1 MLAVKTFKG
10 ASWLILSRFA
20 GRAIDM
26 VTMLVLA
33 RILTPADFGTT
44 ALAMSL
50 VAIVDTVLEVPVS
63 QALTRLREIDKTHL
77 DTGFTLGVARSAIVA
92 LAVLLV
98 ALPFWFFGANE
109 HFLPLVLVLSAA
121 PIARGLFSPGMVE
134 YSRELSF
141 RPMFVAEFTGKLAA
155 FAAAM
160 ATVFAGGGFWAI
172 AVNFVVAPAIA
183 SAISYVLSPYKPSLS
198 LSRFSHFSSFVGW
211 FTATQVVSALN
222 WQFDR
227 ALIGVTADKATL
239 GHYAVASDLS
249 AAPTQSLIGPA
260 LQPVMAAFAKI
271 NADPPR
277 LSRAFL
283 KAARV
288 AMLLAVPAALGIA
301 LTADLLV
308 AILLGPK
315 WTETVPLM
323 QWLALAVLPIPYFQT
338 LCALSMAVDRPS
350 LMARLSIIDLGFRI
364 VLVSLGVFLA
374 SAAGAGIA
382 RLVLSGIMFAFYLD
396 ATYRLIGVGLVEQ
409 LKNLWKLLVA
419 AAVMTAAVL
428 LLRERLV
435 PLALQPVLEFVV
447 TAGLAAA
454 TYACTLLI
462 LGIRLMAGPSRLELV
477 DRW

>member
-63 QALTRLREIDKTHL
+63 QALTRLRTIDKSHL
-77 DTGFTLGVARSAIVA
+77 DTGFTLGLARSVIVA
-92 LAVLLV
+92 LAILLV
-98 ALPFWFFGANE
+98 ALPFSFFGAHE
-109 HFLPLVLVLSAA
+109 QFLPLVLVLSIA
-121 PIARGLFSPGMVE
+121 PVARGLFSPGMVA
-134 YSRELSF
+134 YTRELSF
-141 RPMFVAEFTGKLAA
+141 RPMFVAEFIGKVVA

-160 ATVFAGGGFWAI
+160 ATVFAGGSFWAI
-172 AVNFVVAPAIA
+172 AVNFVVAPTVA
-183 SAISYVLSPYKPSLS
+183 SAVSYVLSPYKPSLS
-198 LSRFSHFSSFVGW
+198 LARFSHFSSFVGW
-211 FTATQVVSALN
+211 FTATQVISALN
-222 WQFDR
+222 WQLDR

-260 LQPVMAAFAKI
+260 LQPVMAAFSKM

-277 LSRAFL
+277 LRRAFL
-283 KAARV
+283 KAARI

-315 WTETVPLM
+315 WTGTAPLL

-350 LMARLSIIDLGFRI
+350 LLARLSVIDLGFRI

-374 SAAGAGIA
+374 SATGASIA
-382 RLVLSGIMFAFYLD
+382 RLALSGIMFAFYLD
-396 ATYRLIGVGLVEQ
+396 ATHRLIGVGIAEQ
-409 LKNLWKLLVA
+409 LKNLWKVLAA
-419 AAVMTAAVL
+419 AAVMTVVVL
-428 LLRERLV
+428 LLRERLS
-435 PLALQPVLEFVV
+435 PLGLQAVLEFGII
-447 TAGLAAA
+447 AALAAA
-454 TYACTLLI
+454 TYGCTLLI